1 MLVKPKKP
9 SREELAKIF
18 KDPRTLKAFEQVFE
32 ILPSEFN
39 NQQQSL
45 DDVQAIAE
53 SATAQAA
60 LAMALLY
67 AIDELASIKAMEP
80 VHQCNYQH
88 DDLAPRHESTSQ
100 DCLVPRYEITT
111 QDSLEPAQVQYQELS
126 TLEII

>member
-1 MLVKPKKP
+1 MLVRPKKP

-32 ILPSEFN
+32 ILPGEFN
-39 NQQQSL
+39 NQQQGI
-45 DDVQAIAE
+45 DDVQALAE

-80 VHQCNYQH
+80 VHQCNCQH
-88 DDLAPRHESTSQ
+88 DDLT
-100 DCLVPRYEITT
+100 PRYEQVTPDHIEPT
-111 QDSLEPAQVQYQELS
+111 QIQYQELS
-126 TLEII
+126 TLEIV

>member
-1 MLVKPKKP
+1 MLVRPKKP

-32 ILPSEFN
+32 ILPTEFN
-39 NQQQSL
+39 NQQESL
-45 DDVQAIAE
+45 DDVQSLAE

-80 VHQCNYQH
+80 VRQCNCQH
-88 DDLAPRHESTSQ
+88 DDLT
-100 DCLVPRYEITT
+100 PRYEPIT
-111 QDSLEPAQVQYQELS
+111 QDSIEPAHIQYQELS
-126 TLEII
+126 TLEIV

>member
-1 MLVKPKKP
+1 MLVRPKKP

-32 ILPSEFN
+32 ILPGEIN
-39 NQQQSL
+39 IQQESI
-45 DDVQAIAE
+45 DDVQALAE

-80 VHQCNYQH
+80 VHQCSCQF
-88 DDLAPRHESTSQ
+88 DDLT
-100 DCLVPRYEITT
+100 PRYEHVTPDHIEPT
-111 QDSLEPAQVQYQELS
+111 QIQYQELS
-126 TLEII
+126 TLEIV

>member
-1 MLVKPKKP
+1 MLIRPKKP

-32 ILPSEFN
+32 ILPTEFN

-45 DDVQAIAE
+45 DDVQALAE
-53 SATAQAA
+53 SATAQAG

-80 VHQCNYQH
+80 VHQCNCQH
-88 DDLAPRHESTSQ
+88 DDLT
-100 DCLVPRYEITT
+100 PRYEHVTPDHIEPT
-111 QDSLEPAQVQYQELS
+111 QIQYQEINS
-126 TLEII
+126 LELI

>member
-1 MLVKPKKP
+1 MIVRPKKP

-32 ILPSEFN
+32 VLPSELN
-39 NQQQSL
+39 NQQQNL
-45 DDVQAIAE
+45 DDVQTLAE

-80 VHQCNYQH
+80 VHQCNCQH
-88 DDLAPRHESTSQ
+88 DDLT
-100 DCLVPRYEITT
+100 PRYEQVTPDHIEPT
-111 QDSLEPAQVQYQELS
+111 QIQYQELS
-126 TLEII
+126 TLEIV

>member
-32 ILPSEFN
+32 VIPDEIN
-39 NQQQSL
+39 RQDESL
-45 DDVQAIAE
+45 DEIQFQVE

-80 VHQCNYQH
+80 AHQCNCHH
-88 DDLAPRHESTSQ
+88 DDLT
-100 DCLVPRYEITT
+100 PRYEHVAPDHI
-111 QDSLEPAQVQYQELS
+111 EPTHIHHHEIS
-126 TLEII
+126 TLEIV